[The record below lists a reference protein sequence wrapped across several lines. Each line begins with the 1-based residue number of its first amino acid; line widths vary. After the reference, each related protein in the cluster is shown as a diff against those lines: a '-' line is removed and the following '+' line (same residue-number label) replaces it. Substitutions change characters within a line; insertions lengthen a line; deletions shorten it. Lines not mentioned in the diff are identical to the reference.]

1 MKIKTIQIFVLTV
14 AMAFAASSF
23 AGEKEEKV
31 QWTSVPVVVQK
42 TITENLGDGKVE
54 EIEKETKTKDGQSV
68 TVYEAK
74 VKKSD
79 GKKIE
84 IKVGEDGKLIKIE
97 DD

>member
-42 TITENLGDGKVE
+42 TITENLGGGKVE

-79 GKKIE
+79 GKKVE
-84 IKVGEDGKLIKIE
+84 IKVSEDGKLVKIE
-97 DD
+97 DN

>member
-42 TITENLGDGKVE
+42 TITENLGGGKVE

-84 IKVGEDGKLIKIE
+84 IEVGEDGKLIKIE

>member
-68 TVYEAK
+68 TVYEAN

-79 GKKIE
+79 GKNIE